1 MSLWLG
7 VGVAAVDHGALA
19 GSRSRVWLAHLIH
32 PEVRLS
38 FQLQAP
44 AYGKKTVRGD
54 RIDQVLKF
62 QGARDAVEERRS
74 AERERQ
80 EKKRKAA
87 KLARVPGRRR
97 RLPPDEVCTSVA
109 APHVI
114 DTPLPVLFACGSSHS
129 FFFLSLLLCFHTWLL
144 PGACSK
150 GTGDDQGKGKAA
162 RAQAAG
168 SRGQSHR
175 RRSPGEALRDATVQE
190 RAIKD

>member
-19 GSRSRVWLAHLIH
+19 GSRSRVWLAHLVH
-32 PEVRLS
+32 PEFRLS

-97 RLPPDEVCTSVA
+97 RLPPDQVCTSVA

-114 DTPLPVLFACGSSHS
+114 DTPLPVLFCLRPLS
-129 FFFLSLLLCFHTWLL
+129 FLLLVVVVVVFLHV
-144 PGACSK
+144 
-150 GTGDDQGKGKAA
+150 AA
-162 RAQAAG
+162 
-168 SRGQSHR
+168 SRRVQQRNR
-175 RRSPGEALRDATVQE
+175 RRSRQRQSGAGASRWATRSKPPAPVSQ
-190 RAIKD
+190 RSAS